1 MKRTSLLLTALLL
14 ASGSAMAQYKLG
26 TVVVHANPYEGGATL
41 TMSCN
46 SRVEPTRHDLNQVLN
61 INDQTQTRQM
71 RLKFMTA
78 IQEACAQGVPAIV
91 VERGKDGQSLTWQ
104 PIGAPVSYPATTVET
119 VPGPVVNPPDNVVY
133 PTVTYP
139 DGTVITY
146 PDGHTVTYPLH

>member
-1 MKRTSLLLTALLL
+1 MKRTSVLLTALLL
-14 ASGSAMAQYKLG
+14 ASGTAMAQYKLD

-41 TMSCN
+41 SMSCN
-46 SRVEPTRHDLNQVLN
+46 ARVEPTRHDLNQVLN

-78 IQEACAQGVPAIV
+78 IDEACAQGVGAIV
-91 VERGKDGQSLTWQ
+91 IERGKDGQSLTWQ
-104 PIGAPVSYPATTVET
+104 PVGAPVSYPATVET
-119 VPGPVVNPPDNVVY
+119 VPGPVVNPDANVVY
-133 PTVTYP
+133 PATTYP